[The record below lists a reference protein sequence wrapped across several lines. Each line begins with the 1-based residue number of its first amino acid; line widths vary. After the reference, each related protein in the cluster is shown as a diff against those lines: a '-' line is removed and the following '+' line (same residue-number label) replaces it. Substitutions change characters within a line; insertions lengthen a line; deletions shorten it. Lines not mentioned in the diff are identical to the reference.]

1 MRKVVVF
8 LVAVVTVCLVHTASV
23 VALIVNTPRCSHRVH
38 ASGSR
43 SAIRMPSLVVSTSS
57 SSRLAA
63 TAVSGAAGSPC
74 RIKVIGVGGGGGNVV
89 NRMIQVNE

>member
-23 VALIVNTPRCSHRVH
+23 VALIVNTPRCSHSVH

-43 SAIRMPSLVVSTSS
+43 SDIRMPSSVVGTS

-63 TAVSGAAGSPC
+63 SAVSGAAGSPC

>member
-8 LVAVVTVCLVHTASV
+8 LVVVVTACLVQTASV
-23 VALIVNTPRCSHRVH
+23 VALIVNTPRCSRRAH

-43 SAIRMPSLVVSTSS
+43 SAHMMPSSVGSTS

-63 TAVSGAAGSPC
+63 SAVSGAAGSPC

-89 NRMIQVNE
+89 NRMIQVRV